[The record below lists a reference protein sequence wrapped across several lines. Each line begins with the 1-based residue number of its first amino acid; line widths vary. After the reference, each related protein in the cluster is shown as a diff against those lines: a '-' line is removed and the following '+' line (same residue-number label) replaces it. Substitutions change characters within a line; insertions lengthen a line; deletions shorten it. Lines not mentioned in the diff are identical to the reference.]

1 MFTIVISEKGGAE
14 RKEAFDKNEIN
25 VGRVQGNDLMLPK
38 GNVSK
43 HHARLLFRDGRFIVT
58 DLKSTNGTYVNGRKI
73 SQATIV
79 REGDKIYVGDFVLR
93 LESAASASADD
104 STASRG
110 KVSTRDAVAVLQA
123 PPTAEIPAAALMPRA
138 SISAQ
143 PPPPPPLPAAGS
155 PPVPPPLPAAATS
168 SRSVSGSPPASPQA
182 PHAAPQLSHYP
193 LERDPDSESAP
204 EMPGAPV
211 PKVPGAPRLPQQTI
225 EHQQHQPQ
233 PPPQPRARAASLPT
247 AERAVSASRRSQS
260 APVPRGAAVP
270 EARPS
275 VPREAPHH
283 AARRL
288 ALITL
293 VDRVADVLDLG
304 ALARAPVVDDA
315 LAQQIDRA
323 VREQARAMRSEG
335 EAPDGVD
342 LDGLARDA
350 MREFVGLGPIGPLL
364 DDDEISEVQVLRPDF
379 LVARRAGSLVVV
391 EPAFTSEEVVA
402 RIVSRLAHQSGEA
415 VRPEESVVERRL
427 ARGAHLVAIA
437 PSVAPGWVFSVHKR
451 RRIEASLDELVRS
464 GGLSRSM
471 AVFLETCVTARAN
484 ILVAGSGSGTVPS
497 MIGAL
502 ASAIPAG
509 ERVAMLHDVD
519 EIAIPQA
526 QVTPLTMADSGKQG
540 ADAVRAGAR
549 LGLERL
555 VVVSLTGAV
564 ALATVD
570 AVGEG
575 SEALIAGV
583 GAPSLRHGLARLV
596 SQVAMARPGASL
608 EAAREAVGESFD
620 VAVEVVQ
627 SAPGSLRV
635 SRIAELEGG
644 DTTGVVGRDL
654 FIAEADREGH
664 WAFTPTGAIP
674 RLTTDFAARGVRI
687 DPALFRGGR

>member
-14 RKEAFDKNEIN
+14 RREAFDKNEIN

-79 REGDKIYVGDFVLR
+79 REGDKVYVGDFVLR
-93 LESAASASADD
+93 LETGLGSAPED
-104 STASRG
+104 STAGRA
-110 KVSTRDAVAVLQA
+110 KVSSRDAVAMLQA

-138 SISAQ
+138 SV
-143 PPPPPPLPAAGS
+143 PAA
-155 PPVPPPLPAAATS
+155 PAAAPAMHAHATQVPAIS
-168 SRSVSGSPPASPQA
+168 TASRSVSATPPVSPPAPPSPA
-182 PHAAPQLSHYP
+182 LSHYP

-204 EMPGAPV
+204 EMPGAPPV
-211 PKVPGAPRLPQQTI
+211 PKMPGPPRVPRSAESRP
-225 EHQQHQPQ
+225 
-233 PPPQPRARAASLPT
+233 RAAST
-247 AERAVSASRRSQS
+247 VAAERGMTPPRR
-260 APVPRGAAVP
+260 P
-270 EARPS
+270 PS
-275 VPREAPHH
+275 VAPPLPRAAMASVEPKAAAPKEAPHQ

-293 VDRVADVLDLG
+293 VDRVVDVVDLG
-304 ALARAPVVDDA
+304 ALARGPAVDDA

-323 VREQARAMRSEG
+323 VREQAKAMRSEG

-364 DDDEISEVQVLRPDF
+364 DDDETTEVQVLRPDY
-379 LVARRAGSLVVV
+379 VIARRGGSFVLVD
-391 EPAFTSEEVVA
+391 PAFTSEEVVA
-402 RIVSRLAHQSGEA
+402 RIVARLAHQSGED
-415 VRPEESVVERRL
+415 VRPDETVVERRL
-427 ARGAHLVAIA
+427 PRGAHLVAIA
-437 PSVAPGWVFSVHKR
+437 PSVAPGWVFAIRKR
-451 RRIEASLDELVRS
+451 RRVEASLDELVRS
-464 GGLSRSM
+464 GAMSRSM
-471 AVFLETCVTARAN
+471 AVFLETCVAARAN

-502 ASAIPAG
+502 ASAIPSG

-519 EIAIPQA
+519 DISVPQA
-526 QVTPLTMADSGKQG
+526 QVTSLTLADTDRRG
-540 ADAVRAGAR
+540 ADVVRAGAR

-564 ALATVD
+564 ALATID

-575 SEALIAGV
+575 SEALIAGI

-596 SQVAMARPGASL
+596 SQVAMARPGATI

-627 SAPGSLRV
+627 AGPGALRV
-635 SRIAELEGG
+635 ARIAELEGG

-654 FIAEADREGH
+654 FIAEADRDGR
-664 WAFTPTGAIP
+664 WTFTPTGAVP
-674 RLTTDFAARGVRI
+674 RLTTDFASRGVLV
-687 DPALFRGGR
+687 DPALFKGER

>member
-14 RKEAFDKNEIN
+14 RREAFDKNEIN

-93 LESAASASADD
+93 LESSVGSAPED
-104 STASRG
+104 STASRA
-110 KVSTRDAVAVLQA
+110 KLSARDAVAALQA

-138 SISAQ
+138 SPSGHAPVA
-143 PPPPPPLPAAGS
+143 PPALPAS
-155 PPVPPPLPAAATS
+155 PQAMAPVTS
-168 SRSVSGSPPASPQA
+168 SRSVSGSPPVSPA
-182 PHAAPQLSHYP
+182 VSHYP

-211 PKVPGAPRLPQQTI
+211 LKVPAPPRV
-225 EHQQHQPQ
+225 
-233 PPPQPRARAASLPT
+233 PRAPEPRPRPPSVVAAERGATPPRRPSSGVPPMPRAAAAT
-247 AERAVSASRRSQS
+247 AVAVEAKPSA
-260 APVPRGAAVP
+260 
-270 EARPS
+270 
-275 VPREAPHH
+275 PREAPQH

-293 VDRVADVLDLG
+293 VDRVADVVDLG
-304 ALARAPVVDDA
+304 ALARGPAVDDA

-323 VREQARAMRSEG
+323 VREQAKAMRSEG

-364 DDDEISEVQVLRPDF
+364 DDEETSEVQVLRPDYV
-379 LVARRAGSLVVV
+379 VARRGGTLVVA
-391 EPAFTSEEVVA
+391 EPSFTSEEVVA
-402 RIVSRLAHQSGEA
+402 RIVARLVHQSGA
-415 VRPEESVVERRL
+415 DLRPEDAVVERRL
-427 ARGAHLVAIA
+427 PRGAHLVAIA
-437 PSVAPGWVFSVHKR
+437 PSVAPGWVFAIRKR
-451 RRIEASLDELVRS
+451 RRVEASLDELVRS
-464 GGLSRSM
+464 GAMSRSM
-471 AVFLETCVTARAN
+471 AVFLETCVAARAN
-484 ILVAGSGSGTVPS
+484 ILVTGSGSGTVPS

-502 ASAIPAG
+502 ASAIPSG
-509 ERVAMLHDVD
+509 ERVAMVHDID
-519 EIAIPQA
+519 DIAVPQA
-526 QVTPLTMADSGKQG
+526 QVTSLTLAETEGRG
-540 ADAVRAGAR
+540 ADVVRAGAR

-564 ALATVD
+564 ALATID

-575 SEALIAGV
+575 SEALIAGI

-596 SQVAMARPGASL
+596 SQVAMARPGASI
-608 EAAREAVGESFD
+608 EAAREAIGESFD

-627 SAPGSLRV
+627 PAPGALRV
-635 SRIAELEGG
+635 ARIAELEGG
-644 DTTGVVGRDL
+644 DATGVVGRDI
-654 FIAEADREGH
+654 FVAEADREGQ
-664 WAFTPTGAIP
+664 WGFMPTGAIP
-674 RLTTDFAARGVRI
+674 RLTTDFAARGVRV
-687 DPALFRGGR
+687 DPTLFRGGR